1 MKRSTI
7 DMIRRM
13 FNREETERRHMR
25 ALACRDSS
33 NMEVQI
39 GEHVENAEMS
49 VNTMVLHREDFE
61 NHIKEYTHE

>member
-39 GEHVENAEMS
+39 GEHVENAEMA
-49 VNTMVLHREDFE
+49 VNHIVLHREDFE
-61 NHIKEYTHE
+61 THIKEYTHD